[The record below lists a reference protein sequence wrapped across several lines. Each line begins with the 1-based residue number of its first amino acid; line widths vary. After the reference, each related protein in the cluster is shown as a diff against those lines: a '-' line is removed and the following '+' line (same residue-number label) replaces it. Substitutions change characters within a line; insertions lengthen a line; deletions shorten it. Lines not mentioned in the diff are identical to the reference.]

1 MILGTATHFS
11 QGWNTSMM
19 GSAAA
24 IGATA
29 IRDSVSWAKIETTPG
44 FYDFSDPS
52 VAYVRKALD
61 QGLDVT
67 LVFSATNPLYDGGTT
82 PNTSAGLAAYAKFV
96 AATVQH
102 FKGVSAI
109 EIGNEFNG
117 NNFVSGVVQKD
128 SYSLRD
134 DHYMDILNAVARSV
148 SEFFPAVKILGG
160 ATHAIPVAY
169 LTELFNKGA
178 LDRVDGVT
186 IHPYTSTPEQLS
198 DQLDVLKA
206 AMGVNQT
213 PIYVTEFGQNFKSLA
228 EAPAYLVK
236 MTAVM
241 AAAGV
246 ASADWYALQEQKWFP
261 NMELVDRAG
270 VATPAGKAFAFIQN
284 YLLALGTPIKI
295 STDNATYGYLF
306 GRNTLVIWGEDQTIK
321 LTGPTTY
328 YKASGEK
335 IEHFDGKVHFGE
347 PVIAIS
353 ETPIVAGETFFSTG
367 TGIVA
372 DSLHDFDVSNA
383 KGSTAG
389 FEGPWSYFQ
398 LSGTGVMTTLYTM
411 PGGARADEPW
421 TPYIGTEGL
430 RPLRVDSTSV
440 NPVDFGNG
448 HSPSARYAVVERFT
462 AKTADELR
470 IAGHWDVSD
479 KSADGADLTILHN
492 GKAIYSTVIYDP
504 LNGNVLDLNL
514 EHIAVSAG
522 DTIDFVLGTNTSN
535 AGGDLTARRIT
546 ILSEGPLATLPDD
559 ALPPSPPRTEIH
571 PGVTLEG
578 TAGNDVLTPLKFV
591 LGRAAITAYDDTL
604 YGRDGEDR
612 LDGGAG
618 ADLMYGGGGND
629 TYTVDNVLDR
639 TIEAAADGAD
649 EGGIDLVNASV
660 DFTLERYVEK
670 LTLTG
675 TADIN
680 GMGNEL
686 VNTIKGNAGANIL
699 RGEDGADKLYGG
711 EGSDQLSGSEGNDV
725 LDGGPG
731 ADAMFGG
738 HGNDTYTVDDIGDTV
753 DERDDPT
760 GIDLVKSSVS
770 FALGT
775 HVENLTLTGT
785 APLDSTGNA
794 LANKITGNTAANNL
808 RGGTGDDTLSG
819 GAGADILHGDEG
831 HDILSG
837 GADDDTLYGGAGND
851 KLDGGTGVDAMH
863 GGAGNDS
870 YVVDDLRDTVDESDD
885 AFGIDGVSSS
895 VLFKLGGNVEN
906 LTLTGTAAVDGYG
919 NALANK
925 IVGNAAANML
935 SGRAGNDTLSGGAGN
950 DVLTGGAGL
959 DVLTGGAGA
968 DTFVFGPPSATSTDK
983 VTDFSSQSGDRL
995 HFQASDFGLSV
1006 GHGLNLDGS
1015 LSSDYFEMVSGR
1027 STLASRSHSE
1037 FLFNATSKTLFWDA
1051 DGHASGVKSHA
1062 PVAIASFT
1070 VSSDIAAK
1078 DFLHASSFLFF

>member
-29 IRDSVSWAKIETTPG
+29 IRDSVSWTKIETAPG
-44 FYDFSDPS
+44 VYDFSDPS

-67 LVFSATNPLYDGGTT
+67 LVFSSTNPLYDGGTT
-82 PNTSAGLAAYAKFV
+82 PNSAAGLAAYAKFV

-102 FKGVSAI
+102 FKGISAV

-148 SEFFPAVKILGG
+148 SETSPAVKILGG
-160 ATHAIPVAY
+160 ATHSIPVAY

-178 LDRVDGVT
+178 LDLVDGIT
-186 IHPYTSTPEQLS
+186 IHPYTSTPEQLG

-206 AMGVNQT
+206 AMGAHQT

-270 VATPAGKAFAFIQN
+270 AATPAGKAFTFIQDH
-284 YLLALGTPIKI
+284 LLDLGTPTKI
-295 STDNATYGYLF
+295 STDSATYGYLF
-306 GRNTLVIWGEDQTIK
+306 GKNTLVIWGEDQTIK

-335 IEHFDGKVHFGE
+335 IENFDGKVHFGE
-347 PVIAIS
+347 PVIAVS

-372 DSLHDFDVSNA
+372 DSLHDFDVTNA
-383 KGSTAG
+383 KGSADG

-398 LSGTGVMTTLYTM
+398 LSGTGVMTPLYTM
-411 PGGARADEPW
+411 QGGARPDEPW
-421 TPYIGTEGL
+421 TPYIGTDGL

-448 HSPSARYAVVERFT
+448 HSPAAKYAVVERFT
-462 AKTADELR
+462 AKAEDSLR

-479 KSADGADLTILHN
+479 KSADGADLTILLN
-492 GKAIYSTVIYDP
+492 GKAIYSTVIYNP
-504 LNGNVLDLNL
+504 LNGNVLDLTL
-514 EHIAVSAG
+514 DHIAVSAG
-522 DTIDFVLGTNTSN
+522 DTIDFVLGTNGSSL
-535 AGGDLTARRIT
+535 GGDLTTRRIT

-559 ALPPSPPRTEIH
+559 AVDPTDAGDAPALSLPRTEIH
-571 PGVTLEG
+571 PGVTVEG
-578 TAGNDVLTPLKFV
+578 TAGNDVLTPSKFA
-591 LGRAAITAYDDTL
+591 LGRPAITAYDDTL
-604 YGRDGEDR
+604 YGRDGDDR

-618 ADLMYGGGGND
+618 ADLMYGGAGND
-629 TYTVDNVLDR
+629 TYTVDNVHDR
-639 TIEAAADGAD
+639 AIEARSDGSD

-675 TADIN
+675 SADID
-680 GMGNEL
+680 GTGNDL
-686 VNTIKGNAGANIL
+686 ANTIRGNAGANIL

-711 EGSDQLSGSEGNDV
+711 AGDDRLYGGEGNDT
-725 LDGGPG
+725 LDGGTG

-738 HGNDTYTVDDIGDTV
+738 AGNDTYIVDNV
-753 DERDDPT
+753 
-760 GIDLVKSSVS
+760 
-770 FALGT
+770 
-775 HVENLTLTGT
+775 
-785 APLDSTGNA
+785 
-794 LANKITGNTAANNL
+794 
-808 RGGTGDDTLSG
+808 
-819 GAGADILHGDEG
+819 
-831 HDILSG
+831 
-837 GADDDTLYGGAGND
+837 
-851 KLDGGTGVDAMH
+851 
-863 GGAGNDS
+863 
-870 YVVDDLRDTVDESDD
+870 RDTVDESDD
-885 AFGIDGVSSS
+885 PTGIDIVKSS
-895 VLFKLGGNVEN
+895 VSFTLGKNVEN
-906 LTLTGTAAVDGYG
+906 LTLTGTGAIDGRG
-919 NALANK
+919 NELANK
-925 IVGNAAANML
+925 ITGNAADNAL
-935 SGRAGNDTLSGGAGN
+935 SGGAGNDTLSGGAGN
-950 DVLTGGAGL
+950 DVLSGGAGL
-959 DVLTGGAGA
+959 DILTGGAGA
-968 DTFVFGPPSATSTDK
+968 DTFVFGPANATSTDK
-983 VTDFSSQSGDRL
+983 VTDFSSAEGDRL
-995 HFQASDFGLSV
+995 QFQASDFGLSL
-1006 GHGLNLDGS
+1006 GHGLNADGT
-1015 LSSDYFEMVSGR
+1015 LSADYFAIVSGK
-1027 STLASRSHSE
+1027 TTQATQSHGQ
-1037 FLFNATSKTLFWDA
+1037 FLFNVTSKTLFWDA
-1051 DGHASGVKSHA
+1051 DGNAGGARSQA

-1070 VSSDIAAK
+1070 GVAASEAPHLLHLSDFYIV
-1078 DFLHASSFLFF
+1078 